1 MGRDQPNLDPEMWV
15 DAYGD
20 YLYKY
25 ALLRLKD
32 PMAAQDAVQET
43 LLAGFKGLD
52 RFDGRVD
59 IKFWLRGI
67 LRNKIVDY
75 IRKAVRERPIENI
88 EEYEPPDSVLYAY
101 SGITQMR
108 PKKWQFDP
116 EEVFKRKEFME
127 IFHDCLSKLKGP
139 MQQAFT
145 LKELEGISTKEICEV
160 MDITPNNLWVMLHRA
175 RNQLK
180 DCLEKKW
187 ISTEPNN

>member
-1 MGRDQPNLDPEMWV
+1 MGRDQPNLDPEKWV

-127 IFHDCLSKLKGP
+127 IFHGCLSNLKGP

-187 ISTEPNN
+187 INTDPL

>member
-1 MGRDQPNLDPEMWV
+1 MPSGPNQPNLDPATWV

-32 PMAAQDAVQET
+32 PQAAQDVIQET
-43 LLAGFKGLD
+43 FLAGVKGLD

-67 LRNKIVDY
+67 LRNKIVDH

-88 EEYEPPDSVLYAY
+88 EEYQPPDSVLYAY

-127 IFHDCLSKLKGP
+127 IFHECLGKLRGP
-139 MQQAFT
+139 LQQAFT
-145 LKELEGISTKEICEV
+145 LKELEGITTKEICEV

-180 DCLEKKW
+180 DCLEKNWKQ
-187 ISTEPNN
+187 T

>member
-1 MGRDQPNLDPEMWV
+1 MGRDQPNLDPETWV
-15 DAYGD
+15 VAYGD

-88 EEYEPPDSVLYAY
+88 EEYQPPDSVLYAY

-127 IFHDCLSKLKGP
+127 IFHGCLSKLKGP

-180 DCLEKKW
+180 DCLEKNW
-187 ISTEPNN
+187 INTDPQK